1 MKRWRVQPTREEVN
15 NLMSKYTTQVRFI
28 CESTLQNKGID
39 ITGMSVDEIIEQS
52 RADVFNFS
60 FPIYDASYL
69 PTLEHN
75 ILNHY
80 YTREIGL
87 ETVQLWKQKLNAR
100 LNLIMPKYNKMY
112 ESEIYKLDPL
122 SNNSEVENFTRE
134 TQGNSKSDAQSSSTR
149 KGTGTSGSTSQ
160 SIYSDT
166 PQGRLGGLDYAT
178 SLNEDKSDGTSETN
192 ETGDGTSTETQ
203 NVNNIEN
210 YIRKRSGLVGVT
222 VSSGIDEFIEKFKS
236 IDMMIIEEISDLFM
250 LIW

>member
-1 MKRWRVQPTREEVN
+1 MTREEVS

-39 ITGMSVDEIIEQS
+39 ITGLSVDEIIEQS

-60 FPIYDASYL
+60 IPIYDPDYL

-100 LNLIMPKYNKMY
+100 LNVIMPKYNKMY
-112 ESEIYKLDPL
+112 QSEIYKLDPL
-122 SNNSEVENFTRE
+122 SNNSEVEKFTRE
-134 TQGNSKSDAQSSSTR
+134 TKGNSKSNAKSSSTQ
-149 KGTGTSGSTSQ
+149 KGTGTSGSTS
-160 SIYSDT
+160 SHIYSDT
-166 PQGRLGGLDYAT
+166 PQGRLSGKDYAT
-178 SLNEDKSDGTSETN
+178 SLDEDKSEGISETKD
-192 ETGDGTSTETQ
+192 TGRGTSTETQ

-210 YIRKRSGLVGVT
+210 YMRKRSGLVGVPI
-222 VSSGIDEFIEKFKS
+222 SSEIDEFIEKFKS
-236 IDMMIIEEISDLFM
+236 INMMIIDELSDLFM

>member
-1 MKRWRVQPTREEVN
+1 MTREEVS

-39 ITGMSVDEIIEQS
+39 ITGLSVDEIIEQS

-60 FPIYDASYL
+60 FPIYDPDYL

-100 LNLIMPKYNKMY
+100 LNVIMPKYNKMY
-112 ESEIYKLDPL
+112 QSEIYKLDPL
-122 SNNSEVENFTRE
+122 SNNSEVKKFTRE
-134 TQGNSKSDAQSSSTR
+134 TQGISKSDVQSSSTR
-149 KGTGTSGSTSQ
+149 KGTGTSGSIS
-160 SIYSDT
+160 SHIYSDT
-166 PQGRLGGLDYAT
+166 PQGRLSGKDYAT
-178 SLNEDKSDGTSETN
+178 SLDEDKSNGKSETTD
-192 ETGDGTSTETQ
+192 TGTGTSTETQ

-236 IDMMIIEEISDLFM
+236 IDMMIIDELSDLFM

>member
-1 MKRWRVQPTREEVN
+1 
-15 NLMSKYTTQVRFI
+15 MSKYTMQLRFI

-39 ITGMSVDEIIEQS
+39 ISTLTVDEIIEQS
-52 RADVFNFS
+52 MNDVFNFS
-60 FPIYDASYL
+60 FPIYDTSYL

-134 TQGNSKSDAQSSSTR
+134 TQENSKSDAHSSSSR
-149 KGTGTSGSTSQ
+149 NGTETSGSTSQ

-166 PQGRLGGLDYAT
+166 PQGRLSGLDYAT

-192 ETGDGTSTETQ
+192 ETDNGTSTETQ

-236 IDMMIIEEISDLFM
+236 IDMMIIEELSDLFM

>member
-1 MKRWRVQPTREEVN
+1 
-15 NLMSKYTTQVRFI
+15 MSKYTTQVRFI

-39 ITGMSVDEIIEQS
+39 ITGLSVDEIIDQS

-60 FPIYDASYL
+60 FPIYDPDYL
-69 PTLEHN
+69 PMLEHN

-100 LNLIMPKYNKMY
+100 LNVIMPKYNNIY
-112 ESEIYKLDPL
+112 QSEIYKLDPL

-149 KGTGTSGSTSQ
+149 KGTGTSGSTS
-160 SIYSDT
+160 SHIYSDT
-166 PQGRLGGLDYAT
+166 PQGRLSGKDYAT
-178 SLNEDKSDGTSETN
+178 SLDEDKSDGTSETTD
-192 ETGDGTSTETQ
+192 TGSGTSTETQ
-203 NVNNIEN
+203 NVNNTEN

-222 VSSGIDEFIEKFKS
+222 ISSIIDEFIEKFKS
-236 IDMMIIEEISDLFM
+236 IDMMIIEELSDLFM

>member
-1 MKRWRVQPTREEVN
+1 MQ
-15 NLMSKYTTQVRFI
+15 LRFI

-39 ITGMSVDEIIEQS
+39 ISTLTVDEIIDQS
-52 RADVFNFS
+52 MNDVFNFS
-60 FPIYDASYL
+60 FPIYDTSYL

-134 TQGNSKSDAQSSSTR
+134 TQENSKSDAHSSNTR
-149 KGTGTSGSTSQ
+149 KGTETSGSTSQ

-166 PQGRLGGLDYAT
+166 PQGRLRGLDYAT

-192 ETGDGTSTETQ
+192 ETGNGTSTETQ

-236 IDMMIIEEISDLFM
+236 IDMMIIEELSDLFM

>member
-1 MKRWRVQPTREEVN
+1 M
-15 NLMSKYTTQVRFI
+15 
-28 CESTLQNKGID
+28 
-39 ITGMSVDEIIEQS
+39 
-52 RADVFNFS
+52 FNFS
-60 FPIYDASYL
+60 FPIYDTSYL

-112 ESEIYKLDPL
+112 ESELYKLDPL

-134 TQGNSKSDAQSSSTR
+134 TQGNSKSDAHSSSTR

-166 PQGRLGGLDYAT
+166 PQGRLSGLDYAT
-178 SLNEDKSDGTSETN
+178 SLNEDKSNGTSETN

-210 YIRKRSGLVGVT
+210 
-222 VSSGIDEFIEKFKS
+222 
-236 IDMMIIEEISDLFM
+236 
-250 LIW
+250 

>member
-1 MKRWRVQPTREEVN
+1 
-15 NLMSKYTTQVRFI
+15 MSKYTMQLRFI

-39 ITGMSVDEIIEQS
+39 ISSLTVDEIIDQS
-52 RADVFNFS
+52 MNEVFNFS
-60 FPIYDASYL
+60 FPIYDTSYL

-134 TQGNSKSDAQSSSTR
+134 TQENSKSDAHRSSTR
-149 KGTGTSGSTSQ
+149 KGTETSGSTSQ

-166 PQGRLGGLDYAT
+166 PQGRLSGLDYAT

-192 ETGDGTSTETQ
+192 ETGNGTSTETQ

-210 YIRKRSGLVGVT
+210 YIRRRSGLVGVT

-236 IDMMIIEEISDLFM
+236 IDMMIIEELSDLFM

>member
-166 PQGRLGGLDYAT
+166 PQGRLSGRDYAT

-192 ETGDGTSTETQ
+192 ETGNGTSTETQ

>member
-1 MKRWRVQPTREEVN
+1 
-15 NLMSKYTTQVRFI
+15 MSKYTTQVRFI

-60 FPIYDASYL
+60 FPIYDPDYL

-100 LNLIMPKYNKMY
+100 LNVIMPKYNKMY

-122 SNNSEVENFTRE
+122 SNNSEVENFTRK

-166 PQGRLGGLDYAT
+166 PQGRLSGHDYAT
-178 SLNEDKSDGTSETN
+178 SLNEDKSDGTSETTD
-192 ETGDGTSTETQ
+192 TGSGTSTEKQ
-203 NVNNIEN
+203 NVNNTEN

-222 VSSGIDEFIEKFKS
+222 VSSEIDEFIKKFKS
-236 IDMMIIEEISDLFM
+236 IDMMIIEELSDLFM

>member
-1 MKRWRVQPTREEVN
+1 
-15 NLMSKYTTQVRFI
+15 MSKYTTQVRFI

-134 TQGNSKSDAQSSSTR
+134 TQGNSKSGAQSSSTR
-149 KGTGTSGSTSQ
+149 KGTGTSSSTSQ

-166 PQGRLGGLDYAT
+166 PQGHLSGLDYAT

-192 ETGDGTSTETQ
+192 ETGNGTSTETQ

>member
-1 MKRWRVQPTREEVN
+1 
-15 NLMSKYTTQVRFI
+15 MSKYTTQVRFI

-39 ITGMSVDEIIEQS
+39 ITEMSVDDIIEQS

-60 FPIYDASYL
+60 FPIYDPDYL

-75 ILNHY
+75 ILNYY
-80 YTREIGL
+80 YTREIGF

-100 LNLIMPKYNKMY
+100 LNVIMPKYNKMY

-149 KGTGTSGSTSQ
+149 KETGTSGSTSQ

-166 PQGRLGGLDYAT
+166 PQGRLSGLDYAT
-178 SLNEDKSDGTSETN
+178 SLNEDKSDGTSETTD
-192 ETGDGTSTETQ
+192 TGSGTSTETQ
-203 NVNNIEN
+203 NVNNTEN

-236 IDMMIIEEISDLFM
+236 IDMMIIEELNDLFM

>member
-1 MKRWRVQPTREEVN
+1 
-15 NLMSKYTTQVRFI
+15 MSKYTTQVRFI

-39 ITGMSVDEIIEQS
+39 ITGLSVDEIINQS
-52 RADVFNFS
+52 QSDVFNFS
-60 FPIYDASYL
+60 FPIYDPNYL

-134 TQGNSKSDAQSSSTR
+134 TKGNSQTDASTSTTH
-149 KGTGTSGSTSQ
+149 KGTGTSGSTTQ

-166 PQGRLGGLDYAT
+166 PQSRLSGLDYAT
-178 SLNEDKSDGTSETN
+178 SLNEDKSDGTSQTTDTGNGTTN
-192 ETGDGTSTETQ
+192 ETQ

-210 YIRKRSGLVGVT
+210 YIRKRSGLTGVT

-236 IDMMIIEEISDLFM
+236 IDMMIIEELSDLFM

>member
-1 MKRWRVQPTREEVN
+1 
-15 NLMSKYTTQVRFI
+15 MSKYTMQLRFI

-39 ITGMSVDEIIEQS
+39 ISTLTVDEIIDQS
-52 RADVFNFS
+52 MNDVFNFS
-60 FPIYDASYL
+60 FPIYDTSYL

-134 TQGNSKSDAQSSSTR
+134 TQENSKSDARSSSTR
-149 KGTGTSGSTSQ
+149 KGTETSGSTSQ

-166 PQGRLGGLDYAT
+166 PQGRLSGLDYAT

-192 ETGDGTSTETQ
+192 ETGNGTSTETQ

-236 IDMMIIEEISDLFM
+236 IDMMIIEELSDLFM

>member
-1 MKRWRVQPTREEVN
+1 
-15 NLMSKYTTQVRFI
+15 MSKYTMQLRFI

-39 ITGMSVDEIIEQS
+39 ISTLTVDEIIDQS
-52 RADVFNFS
+52 MNDVFNFS

-134 TQGNSKSDAQSSSTR
+134 TQENSKSDAHSSSTR
-149 KGTGTSGSTSQ
+149 KGTETSGSTSQ

-166 PQGRLGGLDYAT
+166 PQGRLSGLDYAT

-192 ETGDGTSTETQ
+192 ETGNGTSTETQ

-236 IDMMIIEEISDLFM
+236 IDMMIIEELSDLFM